1 MHHRERK
8 PSSTPFSSSYIIITL
23 AVVIIA
29 MSRFTINATSHQRR
43 SVGVVV
49 SGANAFS
56 SFASM
61 NKNQRSIFSSSAV
74 SSRRLAAVAMAP
86 SSQKSGSSKS
96 TLYMWGEERR
106 PPSSSKEGVPP
117 SSRIPRQ
124 QFRTADYSSSSSS
137 RPIRPPRRGGGGG
150 ASSDDDDGMGRNKA
164 GGKSDWFD
172 DDADDAAFQN
182 NNDSSTTS
190 RVRRG
195 DEDWSTTSTRS
206 YVRTSSDGAGGGDYR
221 GSSRS
226 DDNHRR
232 SYDNNYQQQQQQRG
246 RGESGRGGR
255 GGRGE
260 RGRGSDRRGNSFS
273 RGEERSWGRNN
284 DNPRRRSFDR
294 EESRRKG
301 RSSGRG
307 SFGSSTTIDIN
318 NNLAAVGK
326 INLRAIESAGY
337 EHVYGI
343 APVLNALKSNVRDFD
358 SSSID
363 GINDDDRRRFDD
375 INSSLDDD
383 DDDDTIDDDD
393 DNDNDERWRKKK
405 VESSSSSSSTSS
417 IKPEAKLSPHLFV
430 QEGTLNNNN
439 GRTRYNSI
447 STARSDAK
455 KEASLEILSLAKS
468 ISLPIIE
475 VDKGVL
481 NSLCGSRPH
490 QGYVLRCGKLDFVAV
505 RRLPKVVMTT
515 MTSATIAATT
525 DSFSTVPE
533 TGPSLWLALDEVV
546 DPQNLGA
553 LLRSAY
559 FLGGGDTKSINDDN
573 YDDDESALDNNNNG
587 ITRGKVGIIVCSKN
601 SSPLSPTVSAASA
614 GAVEFMSI
622 YSTTNLPKLL
632 YTAQEDGWQILG
644 AAADVPDGASRNHH
658 DDKDSIDDNE
668 DDYNEWVMSNEGSDD
683 DDSSNV
689 DNSHAG
695 SSSIAAATTTKLRPQ
710 CFDLNDVKTGSPTI
724 IVLGSEGRGLRTLV
738 SRACTGFVRI
748 PGGGGSVLGGS
759 SSSSSIDDDDD
770 KNDDDNENE
779 TRSGVDSLNV
789 SVTGGILLWHFLS
802 KQ

>member
-1 MHHRERK
+1 MPSANQSISTVYNKAMHHRERK
-8 PSSTPFSSSYIIITL
+8 PSSTPFSSSYTIITL
-23 AVVIIA
+23 AVVIT
-29 MSRFTINATSHQRR
+29 MLQFTINASSHR
-43 SVGVVV
+43 V
-49 SGANAFS
+49 NAFS
-56 SFASM
+56 SFVASM
-61 NKNQRSIFSSSAV
+61 NKNQRSIILSSV
-74 SSRRLAAVAMAP
+74 SSHRLQAVAMAP
-86 SSQKSGSSKS
+86 SLQQSGASKS

-106 PPSSSKEGVPP
+106 PPSSKEGVPP
-117 SSRIPRQ
+117 SSGMPRR

-137 RPIRPPRRGGGGG
+137 RPIRPPRRGGSG
-150 ASSDDDDGMGRNKA
+150 ASSNNDSDGGGRKKA

-172 DDADDAAFQN
+172 DDDDDDATFQN
-182 NNDSSTTS
+182 NNDSSTS

-195 DEDWSTTSTRS
+195 DEGWSTSSTRS
-206 YVRTSSDGAGGGDYR
+206 SSYARTSADGAGGGDYR

-232 SYDNNYQQQQQQRG
+232 SYDDNYQQQRG
-246 RGESGRGGR
+246 RGESERGGR

-273 RGEERSWGRNN
+273 RGEGGSWGNN

-294 EESRRKG
+294 EESGGEG

-307 SFGSSTTIDIN
+307 SFGSSTTTDIN

-363 GINDDDRRRFDD
+363 GMNDDDRRRFDD
-375 INSSLDDD
+375 ISSSLDDD
-383 DDDDTIDDDD
+383 DDDD
-393 DNDNDERWRKKK
+393 DNDERWRKKK
-405 VESSSSSSSTSS
+405 VESSSSGNTSS

-439 GRTRYNSI
+439 GRTRYNSM

-515 MTSATIAATT
+515 MTSATMSATT
-525 DSFSTVPE
+525 DSFSTVAE

-559 FLGGGDTKSINDDN
+559 FLGGGDTRSINDDN
-573 YDDDESALDNNNNG
+573 YDDDESALDDNNNG

-632 YTAQEDGWQILG
+632 FTAQEDGWQILG
-644 AAADVPDGASRNHH
+644 AAADVPDGASRNHD

-695 SSSIAAATTTKLRPQ
+695 SSSIAATTTKLRPQ

-759 SSSSSIDDDDD
+759 SSSIDDD

>member
-1 MHHRERK
+1 M
-8 PSSTPFSSSYIIITL
+8 P
-23 AVVIIA
+23 
-29 MSRFTINATSHQRR
+29 RR
-43 SVGVVV
+43 
-49 SGANAFS
+49 
-56 SFASM
+56 
-61 NKNQRSIFSSSAV
+61 
-74 SSRRLAAVAMAP
+74 
-86 SSQKSGSSKS
+86 
-96 TLYMWGEERR
+96 
-106 PPSSSKEGVPP
+106 
-117 SSRIPRQ
+117 

-137 RPIRPPRRGGGGG
+137 RPIRPPRRGGASSSNDSDGGG
-150 ASSDDDDGMGRNKA
+150 ERKKA

-172 DDADDAAFQN
+172 DDDDATFH
-182 NNDSSTTS
+182 NDNELSTS

-195 DEDWSTTSTRS
+195 DEGWSTASTRS
-206 YVRTSSDGAGGGDYR
+206 SGYVRTSADGAGGGDYR

-232 SYDNNYQQQQQQRG
+232 GYDDNYQQQQQQQQRG

-255 GGRGE
+255 GGRGRRGE

-273 RGEERSWGRNN
+273 RGEGRSWGGNN
-284 DNPRRRSFDR
+284 DNPRRRSFDG
-294 EESRRKG
+294 EESRGEG

-307 SFGSSTTIDIN
+307 SFGSSTTTDIN

-363 GINDDDRRRFDD
+363 GMNDDDRRRFDD
-375 INSSLDDD
+375 ISSSLDDDD

-405 VESSSSSSSTSS
+405 VESS

-439 GRTRYNSI
+439 GRTRYNSM

-505 RRLPKVVMTT
+505 RRLPKVVTTT
-515 MTSATIAATT
+515 MTSATVAATT
-525 DSFSTVPE
+525 DSFSTVAE

-559 FLGGGDTKSINDDN
+559 FLGGGDTRSINDDN
-573 YDDDESALDNNNNG
+573 YDYDESALDNNNG

-622 YSTTNLPKLL
+622 YSTMNLPKLL

-644 AAADVPDGASRNHH
+644 TYHNHLYRLQKRDGDNVA
-658 DDKDSIDDNE
+658 DDK
-668 DDYNEWVMSNEGSDD
+668 YSN
-683 DDSSNV
+683 
-689 DNSHAG
+689 A
-695 SSSIAAATTTKLRPQ
+695 
-710 CFDLNDVKTGSPTI
+710 
-724 IVLGSEGRGLRTLV
+724 
-738 SRACTGFVRI
+738 
-748 PGGGGSVLGGS
+748 
-759 SSSSSIDDDDD
+759 
-770 KNDDDNENE
+770 
-779 TRSGVDSLNV
+779 
-789 SVTGGILLWHFLS
+789 
-802 KQ
+802 